1 MMTTENLKS
10 TLSVFMELIWNN
22 GDFRQIEKYVALA
35 YEIKH
40 DPGDPWEGQVLG
52 IERFKERVLYSR
64 NAFPDL
70 RFDIQEMIAEK
81 DRVVSSWIMSGTHSG
96 DLPQLPATGRTFSIT
111 GMTIYYF
118 AAGKVCGHW
127 QAYDRLGF
135 LGQIGFLG

>member
-1 MMTTENLKS
+1 
-10 TLSVFMELIWNN
+10 MERVWNN
-22 GDFRQIEKYVALA
+22 GDFSQIETLVAAA

-40 DPGDPWEGQVLG
+40 DPDDPWEGQVIG
-52 IERFKERVLYSR
+52 IDVFKERVLYSR

-70 RFDIQEMIAEK
+70 RFDIQEMIAEDDK
-81 DRVVSSWIMSGTHSG
+81 VVSSWIMSGTHLG
-96 DLPQLPATGRTFSIT
+96 DLPQLPATAKPFAIS